1 MLGFLAATS
10 SHQLKTIEE
19 LAYIIWNEHYIPI
32 IGKAQVDYML
42 NKFQNVESMSQQI
55 EDGYA
60 YFTINYK
67 DNAIGYLAYNI
78 ESSDLFLSKIY
89 ILKEYRGKGF
99 GRKAML
105 FITEQAKKSNC
116 KSISLTV
123 NKNNTNSIKAYLKV
137 GFNKVEELVID
148 IGNGFVMDDFK
159 MVKKLN

>member
-42 NKFQNVESMSQQI
+42 DKFQNVEAMSQQI

-60 YFTINYK
+60 YFTINYN
-67 DNAIGYLAYNI
+67 DNAIGYLAYKI

-89 ILKEYRGKGF
+89 ILKAYRGKGF
-99 GRKAML
+99 GRKAMS
-105 FITEQAKKSNC
+105 FITEQAKNSNC

>member
-1 MLGFLAATS
+1 MLGFISVTS

-19 LAYIIWNEHYIPI
+19 LASIIWNEHYIPI

-55 EDGYA
+55 KVGYS
-60 YFTINYK
+60 YFTINYEGI
-67 DNAIGYLAYNI
+67 AVGYLAYKI

-105 FITEQAKKSNC
+105 FITNQALNNNC

-123 NKNNTNSIKAYLKV
+123 NKNNTNSINAYQKV

-159 MVKKLN
+159 MVKDLD